1 MKYPFIDKMKEIL
14 ETPIVKG
21 NDVWIA
27 DTARVFGR
35 VSLGNECS
43 VWFGAVLRGDA
54 DSISF
59 GNRSNVQ
66 ENAVIHVDPGFPV
79 VVGEDC
85 IIGHGAI
92 VHGATLG
99 NNVLVG
105 MHATILNG
113 AVIGNFCII
122 GANALVT
129 EGMIIPDYSV
139 VLGSPA
145 KDVKSLSEDQIEKVK
160 RNAQAY
166 VDLSKEYI
174 KYYPK
179 S

>member
-1 MKYPFIDKMKEIL
+1 MNDMESIL
-14 ETPIVKG
+14 AQPISKG
-21 NDVWIA
+21 QEVWIA

-35 VSLGNECS
+35 VTLGDACS

-54 DSISF
+54 DIITL

-66 ENAVIHVDPGFPV
+66 EQAVIHVDPGFPV
-79 VVGEDC
+79 SIGDDC

-113 AVIGNFCII
+113 AKIGNFCIV
-122 GANALVT
+122 GANALVP
-129 EGMIIPDYSV
+129 EGMVIPDYSV
-139 VLGSPA
+139 VLGTPA
-145 KDVKSLSEDQIEKVK
+145 SVKKQLTEDQIEKVK
-160 RNAQAY
+160 RNAEVY
-166 VDLSKEYI
+166 VELSKAYAQFYV
-174 KYYPK
+174 KT
-179 S
+179 